1 MMKVVFLDRDGVIN
15 EFPGNG
21 LYVTKVKDF
30 HFIPRTLDALKLL
43 TDAGYHIFVI
53 SNQAGVGKGVYSRR
67 KLDLITERM
76 QNGIREAGARLAG
89 VYYCT
94 CRSTDGCNC
103 RKPRIGNIISALAS
117 IGKTLKDAPECYF
130 VGDTEGDM
138 KTGRNAGC
146 KTVFALCGREDRE
159 YMKRWDIRPDFIV
172 EDLYDAAKLIISQ
185 DTGHP
190 RDRRRRSPQGR

>member
-1 MMKVVFLDRDGVIN
+1 MKVVFLDRDGVIN

-30 HFIPRTLDALKLL
+30 HFIPGTLDALKLL

-67 KLDLITERM
+67 KLDLITQRM
-76 QNGIREAGARLAG
+76 LDGVNEAGACLTG

-103 RKPRIGNIISALAS
+103 RKPRIGNIIRALKS
-117 IGKTLKDAPECYF
+117 VGQTLEDAGDAYF

-146 KTVFALCGREDRE
+146 KTVFALCGREDRA

-172 EDLYDAAKLIISQ
+172 EDLYAAAKLIISQ
-185 DTGHP
+185 DTAHP
-190 RDRRRRSPQGR
+190 RDRRRGASQGR